1 MGSLTGTSPLATSGD
16 MTRLATILGLAFYI
30 WAALTVCEVGG
41 FPLDKKAENVANALM
56 YLNQLDQLYSNQI
69 RPSTAN
75 VAHLSKKAGH
85 QLKLI
90 GDSLSLRARPR
101 FGKRGDYRAL
111 ANSPQYYPDLA
122 GLRINNADILE

>member
-1 MGSLTGTSPLATSGD
+1 MNKITIIGLVLA
-16 MTRLATILGLAFYI
+16 IF
-30 WAALTVCEVGG
+30 AACFVSDVGG

-69 RPSTAN
+69 RPSN
-75 VAHLSKKAGH
+75 VAHLSKKGGH

-101 FGKRGDYRAL
+101 FGKRGNYVMSNPAR
-111 ANSPQYYPDLA
+111 YYEDLA
-122 GLRINNADILE
+122 KLGWNEDK

>member
-1 MGSLTGTSPLATSGD
+1 MGQSHCSLTAC
-16 MTRLATILGLAFYI
+16 TINMSRQMLGLFLCV
-30 WAALTVCEVGG
+30 WAAVLISDVGG

-69 RPSTAN
+69 RPSN

-101 FGKRGDYRAL
+101 FGKRGNYVM
-111 ANSPQYYPDLA
+111 ANPAHYYEDLV
-122 GLRINNADILE
+122 GMRIDNADILE

>member
-1 MGSLTGTSPLATSGD
+1 MSRQ
-16 MTRLATILGLAFYI
+16 MLGLFLCV
-30 WAALTVCEVGG
+30 WAAVLISDVGG

-69 RPSTAN
+69 RPSN

-101 FGKRGDYRAL
+101 FGKRGFGGNFLTSD
-111 ANSPQYYPDLA
+111 SPQYYDQLN
-122 GLRINNADILE
+122 GMRINNAD